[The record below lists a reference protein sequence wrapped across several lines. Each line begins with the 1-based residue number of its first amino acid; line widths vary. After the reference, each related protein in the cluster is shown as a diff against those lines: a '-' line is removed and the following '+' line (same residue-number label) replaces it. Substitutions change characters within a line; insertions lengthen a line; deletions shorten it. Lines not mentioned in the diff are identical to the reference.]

1 MVAKTQSTA
10 PPTEQDIEAARA
22 REERRAVWGFVW
34 VLFAFKI
41 ATVVAIVLAA
51 RSEEAVVL
59 VVATT
64 WYWLPIPVV
73 AISGTLLFQYRLRR
87 VRRRREQ
94 LRRAEWLLDEGG
106 EVASVTRD

>member
-1 MVAKTQSTA
+1 MTAKISNPPFP
-10 PPTEQDIEAARA
+10 PPTTVEREEAQA
-22 REERRAVWGFVW
+22 REERRAVWGFIW

-41 ATVVAIVLAA
+41 ATVVAIVVAA

-59 VVATT
+59 VAATT

-73 AISGTLLFQYRLRR
+73 AVSGTLLFQYRLRK

-94 LRRAEWLLDEGG
+94 LRRAEWLLDE
-106 EVASVTRD
+106 VQQD